1 MILTVILILLMSLF
15 AGSIESNLMET
26 FRNPDWMDV
35 SEWEYRL

>member
-1 MILTVILILLMSLF
+1 MILIAIVILLTGIF